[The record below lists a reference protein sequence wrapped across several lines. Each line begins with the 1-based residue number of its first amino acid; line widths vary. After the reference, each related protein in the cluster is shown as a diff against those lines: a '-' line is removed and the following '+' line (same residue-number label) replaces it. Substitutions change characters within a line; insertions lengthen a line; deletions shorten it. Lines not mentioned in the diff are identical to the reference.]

1 MIPAIGVRILHRG
14 IEMKPDYDGE
24 MREFE
29 LDAVLELDMKLYKE
43 ENVELLSDLYST
55 NRELVLDTGEARF
68 DRPSDQKY
76 LQMQSGGTVKNQQ
89 ATDRILQICHSSGS
103 VKLDEAEASKGG
115 RTAYRRRPGGES
127 FISDGR

>member
-55 NRELVLDTGEARF
+55 NRELVLDTGRLV
-68 DRPSDQKY
+68 S
-76 LQMQSGGTVKNQQ
+76 
-89 ATDRILQICHSSGS
+89 
-103 VKLDEAEASKGG
+103 
-115 RTAYRRRPGGES
+115 TA
-127 FISDGR
+127 F

>member
-55 NRELVLDTGEARF
+55 NRELVLDTGEACF
-68 DRPSDQKY
+68 DR
-76 LQMQSGGTVKNQQ
+76 LLTRN
-89 ATDRILQICHSSGS
+89 ICKCK
-103 VKLDEAEASKGG
+103 VAEQLKI
-115 RTAYRRRPGGES
+115 TAAAA
-127 FISDGR
+127 